1 MKNQEILSFL
11 SSLKETK
18 QRKVRKRPELGGR
31 NTNSSNRSM
40 NSLRSNSISH
50 FVAQIAYRNPRLNV
64 DSKNLHSSK
73 DLLVRNVFEWFRLGG
88 MGAGPPL
95 SNIGRSPGL
104 PKHSMDLGFPKSRI
118 CILPLRGGLGG
129 VNVSFSSFLCAKEKD
144 RLRARVVVKKFIDYF
159 FLLS

>member
-1 MKNQEILSFL
+1 M
-11 SSLKETK
+11 
-18 QRKVRKRPELGGR
+18 RKRPELGGR
-31 NTNSSNRSM
+31 YTNSSNHSK
-40 NSLRSNSISH
+40 NSLRSNSLSY
-50 FVAQIAYRNPRLNV
+50 FVVQIAFRNPKLNI
-64 DSKNLHSSK
+64 DSKNLHPYK
-73 DLLVRNVFEWFRLGG
+73 YLLVRNVFEWFRLGG

-144 RLRARVVVKKFIDYF
+144 RLVAGRVVK
-159 FLLS
+159 